1 MAAME
6 LPLQPFN
13 AFTSLG
19 RPQLGG
25 PHLGGL
31 HLGGPQ
37 LGLSEPDLGR
47 PPIAFWAT
55 NTLMYQFVAQ
65 WASLG
70 DRHSGRQITIDDDGR
85 AKPRC
90 RFGSK

>member
-25 PHLGGL
+25 PQLGGP

-37 LGLSEPDLGR
+37 LFLPHIERRYHILDSLQEQRHGKWSQR
-47 PPIAFWAT
+47 PT
-55 NTLMYQFVAQ
+55 
-65 WASLG
+65 
-70 DRHSGRQITIDDDGR
+70 
-85 AKPRC
+85 PR
-90 RFGSK
+90 RVFLKDFNIMWI